1 MIPTEKAAAL
11 YISIEDKTPTS
22 KSLSKKIKN
31 IKSTIELNNN
41 NIPTIA

>member
-1 MIPTEKAAAL
+1 MPTEKAAAL
-11 YISIEDKTPTS
+11 YISIKDKIPAP
-22 KSLSKKIKN
+22 KPLSKKIKN